1 MSIGDMSQATGEAR
15 TSEPHPA
22 GLNFQVART
31 LDEVLAAWEI
41 VYQAYRDIGLI
52 DPNQYRI
59 HTAPQAI
66 GSHVAVTAGVI
77 NGLTVSTLTVMAD
90 NPQGLPLDRVYA
102 GELTSLRNNGHKL
115 MEVGLF
121 ADRRRQLSRSA
132 EALLQLMRYAF
143 YFGVSQGVT
152 DFVIGVHPRHSRFYI
167 RSFGFEPV
175 GTART
180 YPAVNN
186 NPVMLL
192 KGDLHAKLTA
202 RKHPALEYFMANPVP
217 VELFDE
223 RFRFRP
229 EQTADTRLANYLRER
244 AKAASMAQ
252 TG

>member
-1 MSIGDMSQATGEAR
+1 MTTGDMSHTADKAR
-15 TSEPHPA
+15 ASESRSA
-22 GLNFQVART
+22 GLNFQIARSLEET
-31 LDEVLAAWEI
+31 LAAWEI

-52 DPNQYRI
+52 DPNPNRI
-59 HTAPQAI
+59 HTAPQAVGPHASVI
-66 GSHVAVTAGVI
+66 TGVI

-90 NPQGLPLDRVYA
+90 NPNGLPLDRVYA
-102 GELTSLRNNGHKL
+102 GELTSLRNSGRKL

-143 YFGVSQGVT
+143 YFGLSQDVT

-175 GTART
+175 GSPRT

-192 KGDLHAKLTA
+192 RGDLHDRVSA
-202 RKHPALEYFMANPVP
+202 RKHPALEYFLGNPV
-217 VELFDE
+217 EQDMFDQ
-223 RFRFRP
+223 RFRFDA
-229 EQTADTRLANYLRER
+229 EEIAHTRLATYLRDR
-244 AKAASMAQ
+244 AKAGNMSQ